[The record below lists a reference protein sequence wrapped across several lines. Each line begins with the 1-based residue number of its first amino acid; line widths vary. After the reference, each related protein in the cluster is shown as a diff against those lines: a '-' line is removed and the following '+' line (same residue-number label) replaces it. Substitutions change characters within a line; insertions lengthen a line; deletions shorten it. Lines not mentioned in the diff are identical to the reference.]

1 MKLIAIKSLG
11 SHSGSFSAGR
21 HPVISLITLCPII
34 VIGLCMDKFMVEVEI
49 DAFEQ
54 GFARVALNIREGFS
68 IKELGLVSCQ
78 QTTH

>member
-21 HPVISLITLCPII
+21 HPVISLITLCTII

-49 DAFEQ
+49 D
-54 GFARVALNIREGFS
+54 
-68 IKELGLVSCQ
+68 
-78 QTTH
+78 TTR